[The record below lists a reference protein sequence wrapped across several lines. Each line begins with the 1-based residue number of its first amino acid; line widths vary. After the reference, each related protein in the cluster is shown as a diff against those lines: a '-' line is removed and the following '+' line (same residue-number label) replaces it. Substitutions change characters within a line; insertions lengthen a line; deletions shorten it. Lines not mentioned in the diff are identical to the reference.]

1 MTMDVGSATVPY
13 TSWLRGA
20 LAYFPGNRNGIEL
33 RRLTPESPTGQS
45 APVCAESRVVL
56 FAPPDIPLGQRGRMS

>member
-1 MTMDVGSATVPY
+1 MDVGSATVPY

-20 LAYFPGNRNGIEL
+20 LADFPGDHNGIDL

-45 APVCAESRVVL
+45 APLRAECRVVL